1 MRRKCDKSWRHGHFL
16 LLVAKH
22 GRRLVFA
29 KAFLRNVLRRDFQ
42 PFQVKASA
50 LGERGGSMQKQAP
63 KQMGGI
69 GMSVRRY
76 LAVGVFGLVG
86 SGLAFFVG
94 AKVGSS
100 LDHHTK
106 TVSVAH
112 IPMPTVQA
120 PDEDQPPT
128 AVAVVK

>member
-1 MRRKCDKSWRHGHFL
+1 
-16 LLVAKH
+16 
-22 GRRLVFA
+22 
-29 KAFLRNVLRRDFQ
+29 
-42 PFQVKASA
+42 
-50 LGERGGSMQKQAP
+50 MQKQSQ
-63 KQMGGI
+63 KQKQLGLA
-69 GMSVRRY
+69 VRRY

-86 SGLAFFVG
+86 SGLAFFAG
-94 AKVGSS
+94 AKIGSS

-120 PDEDQPPT
+120 PEDQPPT

>member
-1 MRRKCDKSWRHGHFL
+1 
-16 LLVAKH
+16 
-22 GRRLVFA
+22 
-29 KAFLRNVLRRDFQ
+29 
-42 PFQVKASA
+42 
-50 LGERGGSMQKQAP
+50 MQKQSKAQ
-63 KQMGGI
+63 KQFQLA
-69 GMSVRRY
+69 VRRY

-94 AKVGSS
+94 AKIGSS

-120 PDEDQPPT
+120 PEDQPPPT